1 MKLATVEVS
10 CGWLAFAWSRQGL
23 YAVTLPH
30 AGPDAAKAALP
41 ADITPL
47 AAEGSWPALE
57 DALRCYFAGEPVAFS
72 AFPLDWSGYSPFA
85 RTVLEATGRI
95 PYGTT
100 LSYGD
105 VASLAGY
112 PRAARAVGNVLGKTG
127 RRWLFPVTGSCGPG
141 ENRGGSPAGGNGK
154 NTCCGWKD
162 TSPRPQPGTSRAN
175 DRPLRI
181 RCLSATAPGGLR

>member
-112 PRAARAVGNVLGKTG
+112 PRAARAVGNVLGKNRTPVVIPCHRVVRAGGEPGGFTG
-127 RRWLFPVTGSCGPG
+127 GREWKEYLLRLEGYI
-141 ENRGGSPAGGNGK
+141 SPAAAGNFPGK
-154 NTCCGWKD
+154 
-162 TSPRPQPGTSRAN
+162 
-175 DRPLRI
+175 
-181 RCLSATAPGGLR
+181 